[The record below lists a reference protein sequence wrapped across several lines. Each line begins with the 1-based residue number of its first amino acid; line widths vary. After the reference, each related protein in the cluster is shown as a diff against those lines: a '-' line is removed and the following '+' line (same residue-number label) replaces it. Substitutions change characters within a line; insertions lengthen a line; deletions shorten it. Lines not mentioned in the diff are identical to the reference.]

1 MSNTQRLSRTDRK
14 LGHFW
19 SWCSCKLFE
28 QAEMQHKEFNQ
39 DWNHSPSWQELSD
52 MIWMRYFI
60 ECQGYSINKWVI
72 IQNNMSA
79 LSLEYNGRVSSS
91 KHTKHIKAKHFLIKD
106 QEIDL
111 WYCPTGEMWVDVL
124 TKPLQGQLFRDMWA
138 FLENCSR
145 DYDYGLERQD
155 DELVHQLT
163 KQQVTTV
170 TSLRECVDEQS
181 QNSRHKVRPRRDG
194 SPTYVYPVPP
204 YRVSG
209 KEAWCDTQELLQSE
223 NMDRQ
228 RALMSSHYGEN
239 ELVRSQP

>member
-1 MSNTQRLSRTDRK
+1 M
-14 LGHFW
+14 
-19 SWCSCKLFE
+19 
-28 QAEMQHKEFNQ
+28 
-39 DWNHSPSWQELSD
+39 
-52 MIWMRYFI
+52 
-60 ECQGYSINKWVI
+60 
-72 IQNNMSA
+72 
-79 LSLEYNGRVSSS
+79 SSS
-91 KHTKHIKAKHFLIKD
+91 KHTKHIKAKHFLIKVHYD
-106 QEIDL
+106 AGEIDL
-111 WYCPTGEMWVDVL
+111 QYCPTGEMWVDVL

-155 DELVHQLT
+155 DELAHQST

-170 TSLRECVDEQS
+170 TSLRECVHEQS

-194 SPTYVYPVPP
+194 SPTCVVYLVPP

-239 ELVRSQP
+239 GLVRSEEPTINYSTD